1 VPEAGQ
7 TGEGK
12 KVLYHVYEMQH
23 ATLAPMRMM
32 ASHAMTLLDLPF
44 SPWRGTPIGR
54 LTAAALDSFEHST
67 RRFGK
72 PEFGL
77 KHTTIDGE
85 TVDVV
90 EDIVHSTLW
99 CDLKRFRRVTDRP
112 DDPKVLMV
120 APMSGHYATLL
131 RGTVKAFLPDHDVYI
146 TEWRDA
152 RDVPVG
158 LPDFGL
164 SSYIDMVI
172 EHLRFLGPAT
182 HIIAVCQPSVP
193 VVAAVS
199 LMNEAG
205 DPASPQSMSLIGGP
219 VDTRQGITAV
229 NDFAKRHSIYWFR
242 RHVVHRV
249 PFGNPG
255 AMRRVYPGFLQ
266 LAGFMAMN
274 LDRHME
280 AHWQMFQ
287 HLVEGDGET
296 LASKRRFYEE
306 YRAVMDLSA
315 DFYLE
320 TIHSVFQEHLL
331 PRGALMHHGHR
342 IDPSAITHTAIQ
354 TIEGER
360 DDISGI
366 GQTKATHTITPKLDD
381 SRREH
386 WEQPGV
392 GHYGLFNGQRFR
404 SDVAPRI
411 KAFVRAHKR

>member
-1 VPEAGQ
+1 M
-7 TGEGK
+7 
-12 KVLYHVYEMQH
+12 LYHVFELQR
-23 ATLAPMRMM
+23 ATLAPMRLM
-32 ASHAMTLLDLPF
+32 ASHALSILDMPYN
-44 SPWRGTPIGR
+44 PWRPTAAGR

-77 KHTTIDGE
+77 KHTSIEGE
-85 TVDVV
+85 TVDIV
-90 EDIVHSTLW
+90 ENIVHSDTW
-99 CDLKRFRRVTDRP
+99 CDLKHFRRVADRP
-112 DDPKVLMV
+112 ADPKVLLV

-131 RGTVKAFLPDHDVYI
+131 RGTVKAFLPDHEVYI

-152 RDVPVG
+152 RDVP
-158 LPDFGL
+158 LTSPDFGL
-164 SSYIDMVI
+164 SDYIDTVI
-172 EHLRFLGPAT
+172 GHLRRLGPDT
-182 HIIAVCQPSVP
+182 HVIAVCQPAVP

-205 DPASPQSMSLIGGP
+205 DPDSPQSMSLIGGP
-219 VDTRQGITAV
+219 IDTRQGVTTV
-229 NDFAKRHSIYWFR
+229 NDFAKRHSIDWFR
-242 RHVVHRV
+242 RNVIHRV
-249 PFGNPG
+249 PIGHPG
-255 AMRRVYPGFLQ
+255 FMRRVYPGFLQ

-296 LASKRRFYEE
+296 LAAKRRFYEE

-315 DFYLE
+315 EFYLE
-320 TIHSVFQEHLL
+320 TIQSVFQEHLL
-331 PRGALMHHGHR
+331 PRGLLMHRGHR

-366 GQTKATHTITPKLDD
+366 GQTKATHTIANRLDN

-404 SDVAPRI
+404 AEVAPRI
-411 KAFVRAHKR
+411 KRFIRAQQRK